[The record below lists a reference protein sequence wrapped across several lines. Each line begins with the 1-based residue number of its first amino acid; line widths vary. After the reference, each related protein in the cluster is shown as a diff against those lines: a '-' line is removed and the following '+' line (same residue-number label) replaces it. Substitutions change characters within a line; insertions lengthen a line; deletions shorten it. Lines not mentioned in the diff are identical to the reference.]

1 MPIRLRVAALA
12 LAALTVTPLASAAAD
27 LVLKPVDVVDSKALF
42 GKIESRFVVPS
53 RSRIGGTLV
62 QLDVSE
68 GTTVTEGQVIGKIVD
83 QKLELQLEAADA
95 RIRAAQ
101 SQLNNAQT
109 ELARNEELL
118 ARGATTTQ
126 RVDQA
131 RTAVDVAQNAVSEL
145 QSAQQ
150 VVQQQMDEGSLIA
163 PTTGRVLSVPIR
175 LGEVVMPGEPVA
187 TIAGGSV
194 FLRLDVPERHA
205 LGLVEGASVTIA
217 EGEGARQGR
226 IEKIYPLIE
235 NGRVTVDVVV
245 DGLSDTFIGKR
256 VLVSIP
262 VGTRPAIVV
271 PQEAIRRSA
280 GLDLVSIKVAD
291 GERAV
296 TVVPGP
302 VVDTPDGQMREILS
316 GLRAGDTV
324 ILP

>member
-1 MPIRLRVAALA
+1 MPIRLRVAAVVLAA
-12 LAALTVTPLASAAAD
+12 LAATPLASAAAE

-68 GTTVTEGQVIGKIVD
+68 GSTVTEGQVIGKITD

-101 SQLNNAQT
+101 SQLNNART

-131 RTAVDVAQNAVSEL
+131 RTAVDVAQNSVSEL

-150 VVQQQMDEGSLIA
+150 VIQQQMDEGALVA

-175 LGEVVMPGEPVA
+175 LGEVVMAGESVA

-205 LGLVEGASVTIA
+205 LGLTEGASVAIA
-217 EGEGARQGR
+217 EGEGARQGK

-235 NGRVTVDVVV
+235 NGRVTVDVAVE
-245 DGLSDTFIGKR
+245 GLSDTFIGKR

-271 PQEAIRRSA
+271 PQEAIRRSS
-280 GLDLVSIKVAD
+280 GLDLVSIKVPD

-302 VVDTPDGQMREILS
+302 VVETADGQMREILS

>member
-1 MPIRLRVAALA
+1 MPIRRRAAALVLVA
-12 LAALTVTPLASAAAD
+12 LMITPLASVAAD
-27 LVLKPVDVVDSKALF
+27 LVLKPVDVVDTKALF

-68 GTTVTEGQVIGKIVD
+68 GSAVTEGQVIGKITD
-83 QKLELQLEAADA
+83 QKLELQLAAAEA

-150 VVQQQMDEGSLIA
+150 VIQQQMDEGALIA

-205 LGLVEGASVTIA
+205 LGLVEGANVAIV
-217 EGEGARQGR
+217 EGEGAEQGN

-235 NGRVTVDVVV
+235 NGRVTVDVAVE
-245 DGLSDTFIGKR
+245 GLSDSFIGKR
-256 VLVSIP
+256 VLVRIP
-262 VGTRPAIVV
+262 IGTRPAIVV
-271 PQEAIRRSA
+271 PQEAIRRRA
-280 GLDLVSIKVAD
+280 GLDLVTIKVAD
-291 GERAV
+291 GEQSV

-302 VVDTPDGQMREILS
+302 MVDTPKGPMREILS
-316 GLRAGDTV
+316 GLRAADTV
-324 ILP
+324 IVP

>member
-1 MPIRLRVAALA
+1 MPMRLRAAALA
-12 LAALTVTPLASAAAD
+12 LAVLTVTPLASIAAD
-27 LVLKPVDVVDSKALF
+27 LVLKPVDVVETKALF

-68 GTTVTEGQVIGKIVD
+68 GSLVTEGQAIGKITD
-83 QKLELQLEAADA
+83 EKLELQFEAASA

-109 ELARNEELL
+109 ELTRNEELL
-118 ARGATTTQ
+118 SRGATTSQ

-131 RTAVDVAQNAVSEL
+131 RTAVEVARNAVSEL
-145 QSAQQ
+145 QSTQQ
-150 VVQQQMDEGSLIA
+150 VIQQQMDEGALIA

-205 LGLVEGASVTIA
+205 LGLVEGAAVAIA
-217 EGEGARQGR
+217 EGEGETQGK

-235 NGRVTVDVVV
+235 SGRVTVDVAVE
-245 DGLSDTFIGKR
+245 GLSDAFIGKR
-256 VLVSIP
+256 VLVRVP

-271 PQEAIRRSA
+271 PKEAIQRSA
-280 GLDLVSIKVAD
+280 GLDLVSIKVPE
-291 GERAV
+291 GERSV

-302 VVDTPDGQMREILS
+302 MVETDDGQMREILS